1 MCDAV
6 TSLTLKSIHASLHIL
21 YIHTERKGE
30 REIDRA
36 REERREKERERKR
49 GRERGSEGEGERER
63 GSAAYHRLAR
73 ARGSEESSM
82 RAGRDSKRH
91 FFFIIIRSP
100 GASVLCLAC

>member
-1 MCDAV
+1 MRV
-6 TSLTLKSIHASLHIL
+6 
-21 YIHTERKGE
+21 YIYYIYIQRERKGE

-36 REERREKERERKR
+36 REERRDKERERKR

-91 FFFIIIRSP
+91 FFFHFFL
-100 GASVLCLAC
+100 GAQARQSFV